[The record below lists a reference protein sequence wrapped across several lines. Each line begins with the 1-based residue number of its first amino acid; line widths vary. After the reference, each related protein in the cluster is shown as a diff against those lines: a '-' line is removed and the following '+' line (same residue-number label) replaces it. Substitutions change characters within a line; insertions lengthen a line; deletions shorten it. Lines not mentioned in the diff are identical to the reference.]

1 VIAPAP
7 APVTAEP
14 DPKGG
19 AIRLAWTNPQIP
31 NFAGTRLL
39 RRETVWPSVP
49 GDMNTRAIHDD
60 TGTPAG
66 ADGEFLDTGLR
77 DEVTYYYA
85 VVSYDQT
92 GGTFPTFVA
101 AMSTAPYGTGQ
112 YLYDNLPGIY
122 QSYDTAR
129 PPPSP
134 ALDPAD
140 LGKGQLQ
147 RFVEMFG
154 LQFDLLRSYAS
165 GMRSFFNPDTIDGSL
180 LPLLG
185 GWIGWQTDF
194 TLDLLKQRNQ
204 IRYAPHYHATT
215 GIAANVRA
223 TINRLATWDVR
234 IKEFAQNIFLSNVP
248 EQFPI
253 WQQERIGSVWQPA
266 APITLDVT
274 YEGGPSAVQSPD
286 GRLWLFYHARES
298 TSANGALITAGA
310 SDRFHL
316 RYKVFDQGDWLP
328 ARRLTMTLPVA
339 VGSST
344 NRAPAAVLRSD
355 GTFWIFWSS
364 FDPSAQVSQLRAA
377 RMVAGRAAL
386 SARIHGTRAAPFAL
400 ADGDTVQINIGAPQP
415 LVRNV
420 VFRREDFVDITQAA
434 AFEVA
439 AVLDR
444 ELPGVSVTAAPD
456 GTLVLLAQTAGP
468 GSLLTVPASTGAA
481 KLGLASGPAGA
492 AATAA
497 TLTGTIAEPFALAE
511 NDTLVL
517 TIDRDVPRTVTFSG
531 SSFYSIAQA
540 TASEVA
546 AALNAVIPQAAS
558 AASGKLQIRSA
569 SPGADSMVLLDL
581 SLSTA
586 AAKLGL
592 GQAPPPTPSGIDETE
607 PVAFEDPSG
616 NLWLFWASR
625 RDGGWRIWYDRLAA
639 GAGWSAP
646 KPLTSSPLPEREPS
660 ALFDSQGGG
669 RIWVAWSRRKPNGL
683 WTIFVG
689 GNTTLDFNA
698 QASGGWPETELT
710 APAAT
715 FDNREPALAL
725 TAPGSLELFFSSN
738 RFDGWNI
745 WSRPVT
751 ATTQGA
757 DTAATSGQ
765 FSRRGA
771 APLQTADGRMLLW
784 FRNNETIE
792 YTSAL
797 YPTGQTIDS
806 RYAGST
812 AADTRNQAK
821 LSLRNDL
828 DGIQH
833 YTYETPLADADAE
846 SKRLY
851 SRDTIALYLTPDTQD
866 EQLIDRSRTVI
877 ANVLKSFLPAQ
888 TRTVI
893 LIDQAFEEFVYTYDA
908 PAGATPQFIGE
919 EVIDTVLSEVV
930 APFADSATAS
940 VNFRFLRTWAPN
952 TQPGQ
957 LPDLRVVPPDLSFR
971 LLLANVQ
978 EQP

>member
-1 VIAPAP
+1 VIAP

-39 RRETVWPSVP
+39 RRESVWPKVP
-49 GDMNTRAIHDD
+49 DDMKTRAIHDD

-85 VVSYDQT
+85 VVSYDQA
-92 GGTFPTFVA
+92 GGTFPAFVA
-101 AMSTAPYGTGQ
+101 AMSTAPYGIGQ

-134 ALDPAD
+134 TLDPAD
-140 LGKGQLQ
+140 LDKGQLQ

-154 LQFDLLRSYAS
+154 LQFDLLRSHAS
-165 GMRSFFNPDTIDGSL
+165 GMRSFFDPDTIDGSL
-180 LPLLG
+180 LPVLG

-204 IRYAPHYHATT
+204 IRYAPHYHATA

-253 WQQERIGSVWQPA
+253 WQQERTGSVWQPA
-266 APITLDVT
+266 APVTLDVA
-274 YEGGPSAVQSPD
+274 YEGRPSAVQSRD

-298 TSANGALITAGA
+298 SPAANGALITAGA
-310 SDRFHL
+310 SDRLHL
-316 RYKVFDQGDWLP
+316 RYKTFDQGDWLP

-364 FDPSAQVSQLRAA
+364 LDSSAQVSQLRAA
-377 RMVAGRAAL
+377 RMAAGRAAL
-386 SARIHGTRAAPFAL
+386 SARIQGTRAAPFVL
-400 ADGDTVQINIGAPQP
+400 ADGDTVQINIGTPQP

-420 VFRREDFVDITQAA
+420 VFRNEDFFNIAQAA

-444 ELPGVSVTAAPD
+444 ELPGVNVTAAQD
-456 GTLVLLAQTAGP
+456 GTLVLVTQTAGP
-468 GSLLTVPASTGAA
+468 GSLLTVPASAGAA
-481 KLGLASGPAGA
+481 KLGLASAPAA
-492 AATAA
+492 AGATAA
-497 TLTGTIAEPFALAE
+497 TLTGAIMEPFALSE

-517 TIDRDVPRTVTFSG
+517 TIDRDVPRVVTFSG
-531 SSFYSIAQA
+531 SGFRNIAQA

-546 AALNAVIPQAAS
+546 AATNAVIPQAAS
-558 AASGKLQIRSA
+558 VAGGKLQIQSL

-592 GQAPPPTPSGIDETE
+592 GQAPPSTPSGIDETE
-607 PVAFEDPSG
+607 PTAFEDPSG

-639 GAGWSAP
+639 SAGWGTP

-660 ALFDSQGGG
+660 ALFDPQGG
-669 RIWVAWSRRKPNGL
+669 RIWVAWSRRKASGFWN
-683 WTIFVG
+683 IFFG
-689 GNTTLDFNA
+689 GNTTTDFNV

-710 APAAT
+710 VPAST

-738 RFDGWNI
+738 RADGWNI
-745 WSRPVT
+745 WSRSVT
-751 ATTQGA
+751 TTTQAA
-757 DTAATSGQ
+757 DAAATSGQ

-771 APLQTADGRMLLW
+771 APLQTADGRMQLW
-784 FRNNETIE
+784 FRNNETMK

-797 YPTGQTIDS
+797 YPIAQTIDS

-812 AADTRNQAK
+812 AADTRNRAK
-821 LSLRNDL
+821 LSLRNDIE
-828 DGIQH
+828 GIQH
-833 YTYETPLADADAE
+833 YTYETPLPDTDE
-846 SKRLY
+846 ENRRLY

-866 EQLIDRSRTVI
+866 EQLIVRSRAVI
-877 ANVLKSFLPAQ
+877 ASVLKSFLPAQ
-888 TRTVI
+888 TRAVI
-893 LIDQAFEEFVYTYDA
+893 LIDQAFEDFVYTYDA
-908 PAGATPQFIGE
+908 PAGVTPHLIGDE
-919 EVIDTVLSEVV
+919 MIDTVLSEVV
-930 APFADSATAS
+930 APFAESATAS

-952 TQPGQ
+952 SQSGQ

-971 LLLANVQ
+971 LLLPNVQ
-978 EQP
+978 EQS

>member
-1 VIAPAP
+1 VIAPA
-7 APVTAEP
+7 AVTAEP

-39 RRETVWPSVP
+39 RRESAWPNVP
-49 GDMNTRAIHDD
+49 GDMITRAIHDD
-60 TGTPAG
+60 TGTAAG
-66 ADGEFLDTGLR
+66 ADGEFLDIGLR

-85 VVSYDQT
+85 VVSYDQA
-92 GGTFPTFVA
+92 GDTFPAFVA

-165 GMRSFFNPDTIDGSL
+165 GMRSFFDPETIDGSL

-194 TLDLLKQRNQ
+194 TLDLPKQRNQ

-253 WQQERIGSVWQPA
+253 WQQERVGNVWQPA
-266 APITLDVT
+266 APVTLDVA
-274 YEGGPSAVQSPD
+274 YQGRPSAVQSPD

-298 TSANGALITAGA
+298 VPAANGALTTAGA
-310 SDRFHL
+310 PDRFHL

-328 ARRLTMTLPVA
+328 ARRLTMTLPVP

-344 NRAPAAVLRSD
+344 NRAPTAVLRGD

-364 FDPSAQVSQLRAA
+364 LDPSVQLSQLRAA
-377 RMVAGRAAL
+377 RLVAGRAAL
-386 SARIHGTRAAPFAL
+386 SSRIQGTLAAPFAL

-420 VFRREDFVDITQAA
+420 VFRREDFVDITQAT

-444 ELPGVSVTAAPD
+444 ELPGVSVTAAPG
-456 GTLVLLAQTAGP
+456 GTLVLLAQVAGP
-468 GSLLTVPASTGAA
+468 GSLLTVPASTGAT
-481 KLGLASGPAGA
+481 KLGLASAPAGT

-497 TLTGTIAEPFALAE
+497 TLNGATAEPFALAE
-511 NDTLVL
+511 GDTLVL

-531 SSFYSIAQA
+531 SSFHSVAQA
-540 TASEVA
+540 TAAEVA
-546 AALNAVIPQAAS
+546 AAVNTVIPQAAS
-558 AASGKLQIRSA
+558 AASGALQIRSS
-569 SPGADSMVLLDL
+569 SPGADSMVFLDL
-581 SLSTA
+581 NLSTA

-592 GQAPPPTPSGIDETE
+592 GQAPPATPSGIDETE
-607 PVAFEDPSG
+607 PAAFEDPSG

-625 RDGGWRIWYDRLAA
+625 RDGGSRIWYDRLAA
-639 GAGWSAP
+639 GAGWGAP
-646 KPLTSSPLPEREPS
+646 KPLTGSPLPEREPA
-660 ALFDSQGGG
+660 ALFDPQGGG
-669 RIWVAWSRRKPNGL
+669 RIWVAWSRRKANGL
-683 WTIFVG
+683 WNIFVG

-698 QASGGWPETELT
+698 QAPGGWPETELT

-715 FDNREPALAL
+715 FDNREPALAP

-738 RFDGWNI
+738 RADGWNI
-745 WSRPVT
+745 WSRALT

-757 DTAATSGQ
+757 DAAATTGQ
-765 FSRRGA
+765 FSQRGA
-771 APLQTADGRMLLW
+771 APLRTADGRMLIW
-784 FRNNETIE
+784 FRNNATIE

-797 YPTGQTIDS
+797 YPTAQTIDS

-812 AADTRNQAK
+812 VVDTRNQAK
-821 LSLRNDL
+821 LSLRNDIQ
-828 DGIQH
+828 GIQH
-833 YTYETPLADADAE
+833 YTYETPLADAAAE

-866 EQLIDRSRTVI
+866 EQLIVRGRTVI
-877 ANVLKSFLPAQ
+877 ANVLESFLPAQ
-888 TRTVI
+888 TRAVI
-893 LIDQAFEEFVYTYDA
+893 LIDQAFKEFVYTYDA
-908 PAGATPQFIGE
+908 PAGATPQLIGE
-919 EVIDTVLSEVV
+919 EVIDSVLSEVV
-930 APFADSATAS
+930 APLADQATAS
-940 VNFRFLRTWAPN
+940 VNFRFLKTWAPG

-957 LPDLRVVPPDLSFR
+957 LPDLRTVPPDLSFR
-971 LLLANVQ
+971 LLLPNVQ
-978 EQP
+978 ELS